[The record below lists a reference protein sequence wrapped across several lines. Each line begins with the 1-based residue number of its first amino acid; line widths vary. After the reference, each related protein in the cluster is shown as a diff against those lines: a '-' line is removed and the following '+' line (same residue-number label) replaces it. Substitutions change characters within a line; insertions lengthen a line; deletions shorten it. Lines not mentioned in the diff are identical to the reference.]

1 MLPGC
6 CYKPVTHGEVEQSG
20 PVKLGILWGM
30 WDLVI
35 VGAGPVGLAAAI
47 EAKWA
52 GLRAVVLEKGTIV
65 HTLYRWPKETVFF
78 SEARNIE
85 IGGHP
90 FPSLSAKPTRREAL
104 QYYRRVAENEG
115 LDIRTYTEVTD
126 LYPELGHFRV
136 GYRSRDGEGELK
148 SRFVLVATGYYD
160 NPNRLGVSGE
170 DLPHVRYGLDETL
183 PYWNQRVVVVG
194 GSNSAV
200 EAALELY
207 RTGARVTV
215 VHRGAEIR
223 PRVKY
228 WLKPDFENRVKEG
241 SIKLLLNARVREI
254 TPREVLV
261 ETSSQDSPLRIPSD
275 FVLIYIGYRAVDGLL
290 RRAGV
295 AYRGDAPVLTEAH
308 ETSLEGLFVAG
319 SAGYGTDTRTVF
331 IENGREH
338 SRIAVREMFRRLEHL
353 QEPA

>member
-1 MLPGC
+1 M
-6 CYKPVTHGEVEQSG
+6 EQSS

-47 EAKWA
+47 EAKRV

-65 HTLYRWPKETVFF
+65 HTLYRWPRETVFF

-136 GYRSRDGEGELK
+136 SYRDRDGEGELK

-160 NPNRLGVSGE
+160 NPNRLGVPGE

-207 RTGARVTV
+207 RGGARVTV
-215 VHRGAEIR
+215 VHHGPEIR

-228 WLKPDFENRVKEG
+228 WLKPDFENRVREG
-241 SIKLLLNARVREI
+241 SIQLLLNTKVREI
-254 TPREVLV
+254 APRAVWV
-261 ETSSQDSPLRIPSD
+261 ETSSGQGFQSIPCD
-275 FVLIYIGYRAVDGLL
+275 FVLIHIGYRAVDGLL

-295 AYRGDAPVLTEAH
+295 AYQGDAPVLSEAY

-319 SAGYGTDTRTVF
+319 SAGYGADTRTVF

-338 SRIAVREMFRRLEHL
+338 ARRAVQAMAARL
-353 QEPA
+353 QTVSGSAV

>member
-1 MLPGC
+1 
-6 CYKPVTHGEVEQSG
+6 
-20 PVKLGILWGM
+20 M
-30 WDLVI
+30 WDLVV

-47 EAKWA
+47 EAKRV
-52 GLRAVVLEKGTIV
+52 GLRAVVLDKGTIV
-65 HTLYRWPKETVFF
+65 DALYRWPKETVFF
-78 SEARNIE
+78 SESKNIE

-90 FPSLSAKPTRREAL
+90 FPSLYAKPTRREAL
-104 QYYRRVAENEG
+104 QYYRRVAENEA
-115 LDIRTYTEVTD
+115 LDVRTYTEVTEIHPD
-126 LYPELGHFRV
+126 SGNFRV
-136 GYRSRDGEGELK
+136 SYRDRNGEAELS

-160 NPNRLGVSGE
+160 NPNRLGVPGE

-207 RTGARVTV
+207 RVGAKVTV
-215 VHRGAEIR
+215 VHRGSEIC

-241 SIKLLLNARVREI
+241 SIRLLLSTKVREI
-254 TPREVLV
+254 APREVLV
-261 ETSSQDSPLRIPSD
+261 ETSSGDGLRRLPCD
-275 FVLIYIGYRAVDGLL
+275 FVLIHIGYKAADGLL
-290 RRAGV
+290 RQAGV
-295 AYRGDAPVLTEAH
+295 AYRGDAPVLTEAY

-319 SAGYGTDTRTVF
+319 SAGYGADTSTVF

-338 SRIAVREMFRRLEHL
+338 AKKAVQEIALRIRGV
-353 QEPA
+353 

>member
-1 MLPGC
+1 MLQ
-6 CYKPVTHGEVEQSG
+6 CYSIAVTNLLPEQSNPAG
-20 PVKLGILWGM
+20 LGMLWGM

-47 EAKWA
+47 EAKRA

-78 SEARNIE
+78 SEAKNIE

-126 LYPELGHFRV
+126 LCPGPGHFRV
-136 GYRSRDGEGELK
+136 SYRDRDGEGEFR

-160 NPNRLGVSGE
+160 NPNRLGVPGE

-207 RTGARVTV
+207 RGGARVTV
-215 VHRGAEIR
+215 VHHGPEIR
-223 PRVKY
+223 PSVKY

-241 SIKLLLNARVREI
+241 SIELLLNARVREI
-254 TPREVLV
+254 TPREVVV
-261 ETSSQDSPLRIPSD
+261 ETEQGFQSIPCD
-275 FVLIYIGYRAVDGLL
+275 FVLIHIGYRAVDGLL

-295 AYRGDAPVLTEAH
+295 AYQGDAPVLSEAY

-319 SAGYGTDTRTVF
+319 SAGYGADTRTVF

-338 SRIAVREMFRRLEHL
+338 ARKAVQEMVARMQR
-353 QEPA
+353 ASGVIV

>member
-1 MLPGC
+1 
-6 CYKPVTHGEVEQSG
+6 
-20 PVKLGILWGM
+20 M

-47 EAKWA
+47 EAKRA
-52 GLRAVVLEKGTIV
+52 GLRAVVLDKGTIV

-78 SEARNIE
+78 SEAKNIE

-90 FPSLSAKPTRREAL
+90 FPSLYAKPTRREAL
-104 QYYRRVAENEG
+104 QYYRRVAENEA
-115 LDIRTYTEVTD
+115 LDVRTYTEVTGIH
-126 LYPELGHFRV
+126 PESGHFRIS
-136 GYRSRDGEGELK
+136 YRDRDGEGELS

-160 NPNRLGVSGE
+160 NPNRLGVPGE

-207 RTGARVTV
+207 RVGAKVTV
-215 VHRGAEIR
+215 VHHGPEIR

-241 SIKLLLNARVREI
+241 SIRLLLNTKVREI
-254 TPREVLV
+254 APREVLV
-261 ETSSQDSPLRIPSD
+261 ETSSEDGLHRLPCD
-275 FVLIYIGYRAVDGLL
+275 FVLIHIGYKAVDGLL
-290 RRAGV
+290 RQVGV
-295 AYRGDAPVLTEAH
+295 AYRGDAPVLTEAY

-319 SAGYGTDTRTVF
+319 SAGYGVDTRTVF

-338 SRIAVREMFRRLEHL
+338 SRIAVREMLQRLEHL
-353 QEPA
+353 HEPA